1 MKPTVPVKCNITQWG
16 LAKEC
21 KVSLNLK
28 YLLRKFNLLTKM
40 KSHTIISRK
49 ERKYLVK
56 QHLLMIK
63 RKIKMKILS
72 LR

>member
-1 MKPTVPVKCNITQWG
+1 MKPPGPVKCNITQWG

-28 YLLRKFNLLTKM
+28 YLFRKFNLLTKM

-49 ERKYLVK
+49 EKRVEKYLIPRGEK
-56 QHLLMIK
+56 NEELL
-63 RKIKMKILS
+63 
-72 LR
+72 